1 MILNQGILFSVS
13 HKIWKF
19 DKVIGTNIAMMV
31 HEVVEELNNADLH
44 KKCMGIEL
52 IVKSIF

>member
-31 HEVVEELNNADLH
+31 HEVVEELNNADLR
-44 KKCMGIEL
+44 KNAWEL
-52 IVKSIF
+52 NS